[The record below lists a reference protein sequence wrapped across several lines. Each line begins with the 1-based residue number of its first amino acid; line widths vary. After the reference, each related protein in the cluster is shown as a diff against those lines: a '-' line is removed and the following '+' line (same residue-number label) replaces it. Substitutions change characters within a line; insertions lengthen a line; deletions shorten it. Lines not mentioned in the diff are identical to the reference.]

1 MEKESHDVTA
11 AILIWLPDGTI
22 PTPEDF
28 DEQRQDLN
36 PTVFPSFGGAV
47 EHAIAAFEQGESGG
61 RFPWIKVGSEI
72 FDPDHVKSARSTV
85 KEVKGRSPH
94 PP

>member
-1 MEKESHDVTA
+1 M
-11 AILIWLPDGTI
+11 LIWLPDGTK

-47 EHAIAAFEQGESGG
+47 EHAIAAFEQGESSG
-61 RFPWIKVGSEI
+61 RLPWIKIGSEI
-72 FDPDHVKSARSTV
+72 FDFDHSRAQGAPSMRSKAEALTRHGIRLPN
-85 KEVKGRSPH
+85 E
-94 PP
+94 